1 MHNVRAC
8 LPCDANRAHSR
19 GVATGARPGW
29 PDVLVFLGASVTVYG
44 IGLLSVAAAVIGA
57 GLLLVALGVLAAHLY
72 G

>member
-1 MHNVRAC
+1 
-8 LPCDANRAHSR
+8 
-19 GVATGARPGW
+19 VATGARPGW

-57 GLLLVALGVLAAHLY
+57 GLLLVALGVLAARLY